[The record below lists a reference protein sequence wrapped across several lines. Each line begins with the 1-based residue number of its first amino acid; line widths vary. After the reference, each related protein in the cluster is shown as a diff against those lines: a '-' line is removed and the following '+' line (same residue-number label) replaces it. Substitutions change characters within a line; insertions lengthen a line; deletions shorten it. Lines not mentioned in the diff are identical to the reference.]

1 MVSVSTSTIGRLQ
14 MYPSLT
20 PAIAKTMMWKGAVE
34 HRRPK
39 ASWWNSNEAKLDMQ
53 TDPSNWP
60 WCPCFLHPWIGSEWQ
75 KPVKSSHIEDWHTKY
90 AALLHYSHLYKDN
103 WNICWNTDRDI
114 WIWISMYMIFMIKTA
129 TWSSFLSAHMI
140 TERHT
145 VYRILIPLTSQKPR
159 SSPRTGM
166 QEVTSGICERLFS
179 IIKLL
184 NL

>member
-1 MVSVSTSTIGRLQ
+1 MVSVATSTIGRLQ

-75 KPVKSSHIEDWHTKY
+75 KPVKGSHIEDWHTKY
-90 AALLHYSHLYKDN
+90 AAWPTSLQRQLKHMLKYRQRYMDMDIDVHDIYDKD
-103 WNICWNTDRDI
+103 C
-114 WIWISMYMIFMIKTA
+114 YMIFIFCLH
-129 TWSSFLSAHMI
+129 TWSLNDIQYIEYCFHWPAKSPDPAH
-140 TERHT
+140 E
-145 VYRILIPLTSQKPR
+145 PECKKSQAEFVKD
-159 SSPRTGM
+159 
-166 QEVTSGICERLFS
+166 CLA
-179 IIKLL
+179 
-184 NL
+184 